1 MLSISQSTI
10 KQQIQTTDSIKP
22 AAICLLS
29 TIVIKWFPFNE
40 WNSTANRVFFWNK
53 LDESEPYNMIYDW
66 EKIKYG
72 EDKSNT
78 YGSLEEDV
86 MDNALKIR

>member
-1 MLSISQSTI
+1 
-10 KQQIQTTDSIKP
+10 
-22 AAICLLS
+22 
-29 TIVIKWFPFNE
+29 
-40 WNSTANRVFFWNK
+40 
-53 LDESEPYNMIYDW
+53 MIYDW